1 MLPVKGGSEFY
12 QIQSRYNGH
21 VEDRTGGILLKTSG
35 TTSGR
40 MNEEGTCA
48 VIYHGGNKINE
59 TKNYI
64 GPYISQIAAEYI
76 SLIIGIKL
84 VRRIFRLMNNKVLI
98 INIKS

>member
-12 QIQSRYNGH
+12 QIQSRNSGH
-21 VEDRTGGILLKTSG
+21 MEDRRGGILLKTSG

-40 MNEEGTCA
+40 LNEAGTGA
-48 VIYHGGNKINE
+48 VIYHRGNKINE

-84 VRRIFRLMNNKVLI
+84 VRRMFRLMSNKVLI